1 MKDVWKEPQTNLG
14 FKQVNKKKIII
25 TLIVAV
31 IVVLLIILVGT
42 YYSSATPNG
51 TPYVTVGSKVKKGD
65 TLCIIEAMKVMNEV
79 ASEYDGEVMAV
90 FKKDE
95 DIVEYG
101 MDLFKIKEI

>member
-1 MKDVWKEPQTNLG
+1 
-14 FKQVNKKKIII
+14 
-25 TLIVAV
+25 
-31 IVVLLIILVGT
+31 
-42 YYSSATPNG
+42 
-51 TPYVTVGSKVKKGD
+51 
-65 TLCIIEAMKVMNEV
+65 MNEV